1 MPQSLWEEESS
12 IDGTFT
18 NDKNILTSHQQSMKI
33 YEVNNDFKCENQEV
47 KVTFGNSD
55 LHEGCRSYI
64 ASTISH
70 VHQNIVLLGLKGNL
84 KNYPHINYM
93 EGVSTYTKMSYALR
107 RYNDHSKELLPSW
120 TKNNHKTFKNDKI
133 VQNIDAFICTF
144 PASMCQM
151 WMAFEKAK
159 IVFLPA
165 HRYELY
171 IMYEIPYLIT

>member
-1 MPQSLWEEESS
+1 MLQSLLEEESS
-12 IDGTFT
+12 IDDTFT
-18 NDKNILTSHQQSMKI
+18 NEKNILTSHQQSMEH
-33 YEVNNDFKCENQEV
+33 YEVSNNFECENEEF

-64 ASTISH
+64 ASAVSH

-93 EGVSTYTKMSYALR
+93 EGVSTYKKMSYGLR
-107 RYNDHSKELLPSW
+107 RYNDHSKKLLSSW
-120 TKNNHKTFKNDKI
+120 TKHNHKIFKNDKI
-133 VQNIDAFICTF
+133 VQDIDAFVCTF

-151 WMAFEKAK
+151 WMTFEKAK

-165 HRYELY
+165 HRYVQGV
-171 IMYEIPYLIT
+171 